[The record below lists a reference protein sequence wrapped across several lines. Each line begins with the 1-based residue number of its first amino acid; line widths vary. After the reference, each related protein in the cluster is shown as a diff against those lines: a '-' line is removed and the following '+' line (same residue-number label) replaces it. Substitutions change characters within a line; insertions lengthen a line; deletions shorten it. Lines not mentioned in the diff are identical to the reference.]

1 MKTGNLALGFLGG
14 RQKERGEATSGMSK
28 ANLVL
33 RWGQVLTVVGLVAWG
48 LQLKN
53 GLFITGLR
61 NPFAWG
67 LYIATF
73 AFFVGT
79 AAGGLI
85 ISSAVYLF
93 NLKTLKPFT
102 RLASLSAFA
111 SIVAATAAV
120 LVDLGR
126 ADRFYQ
132 LFFHPNFRS
141 PLIWDVLVVGTYV
154 ILTFLSVYFQ
164 LLPIG
169 AKEGGRFPFAW
180 ATSLPREQVEE
191 ISRRWTRRVALVGL
205 PVAILIHTITALIFA
220 TQASRAWWNT
230 AVLPPDFIA
239 VAVASGTALVLIM
252 ALFTIDRHRFSE
264 YQGAFRLLAK
274 IIGGALLVHFFF
286 MYNDLLIHWWWGKEE
301 AAGTLALVFGR
312 YLPLHLTEVVLPLA
326 ALLYFLS
333 RDGARSV
340 GALVLGAT
348 AVFVGVF
355 AHRLLLMY
363 PAQNRF
369 PLSLALPGKTGF
381 WNYPIAVG
389 QFRPGEPVFAA
400 FWTYL
405 PTLPE
410 MAVDLLPFGL
420 LLLISGWFIASYPF
434 LGESS

>member
-1 MKTGNLALGFLGG
+1 MKRANLALRL
-14 RQKERGEATSGMSK
+14 
-28 ANLVL
+28 
-33 RWGQVLTVVGLVAWG
+33 GQVLTIVGLLGWAF
-48 LQLKN
+48 QLKN
-53 GLFITGLR
+53 GLSITGLR

-111 SIVAATAAV
+111 SIIAATAAV
-120 LVDLGR
+120 LIDLGR

-164 LLPIG
+164 LLPSG
-169 AKEGGRFPFAW
+169 WKEGGRFPFAW
-180 ATSLPREQVEE
+180 AASLPREQVEE

-239 VAVASGTALVLIM
+239 VAVASGTALVMLM
-252 ALFTIDRHRFSE
+252 VVFTLPRDRFGE

-286 MYNDLLIHWWWGKEE
+286 MYNDLLIQWWWGKEE

-312 YLPLHLTEVVLPLA
+312 YLPLHLSEVILPLA
-326 ALLYFLS
+326 VLLYFLS
-333 RDGARSV
+333 RDAVRSV
-340 GALVLGAT
+340 GALVLGTA

-355 AHRLLLMY
+355 AHRLMLMY

-369 PLSLALPGKTGF
+369 PLSLAIPGKVGL
-381 WNYPIAVG
+381 WNYPMAVG

-400 FWTYL
+400 FWSYL
-405 PTLPE
+405 PTIFE

-420 LLLISGWFIASYPF
+420 LLLISGWFIGNYPF
-434 LGESS
+434 LGEDNVR